1 MQPPV
6 TCEAGK
12 YVRAEFKHFVIS
24 KKKKKKRVSFGTNR
38 TAAVVLQDGN
48 KLFSHFHNKEKV
60 KVALQAGQKW
70 DMIIPF
76 HIKLLLT

>member
-24 KKKKKKRVSFGTNR
+24 KKKKKKKELALAQTEQQQWFYKMETNY
-38 TAAVVLQDGN
+38 
-48 KLFSHFHNKEKV
+48 
-60 KVALQAGQKW
+60 
-70 DMIIPF
+70 F
-76 HIKLLLT
+76 HISIIKRK

>member
-24 KKKKKKRVSFGTNR
+24 KKKKKKELAVAQTEQQPWFYKMETNY
-38 TAAVVLQDGN
+38 
-48 KLFSHFHNKEKV
+48 
-60 KVALQAGQKW
+60 
-70 DMIIPF
+70 F
-76 HIKLLLT
+76 HISTIKRK

>member
-12 YVRAEFKHFVIS
+12 YVRAEFKHFV
-24 KKKKKKRVSFGTNR
+24 KKKKKRVSCGTNR

>member
-12 YVRAEFKHFVIS
+12 YVRAEFKHFV
-24 KKKKKKRVSFGTNR
+24 KKKKKRVSYGTNR

-60 KVALQAGQKW
+60 KVALQ
-70 DMIIPF
+70 DRSE
-76 HIKLLLT
+76 T

>member
-1 MQPPV
+1 MV
-6 TCEAGK
+6 DATTCEAGK

-24 KKKKKKRVSFGTNR
+24 KRVSFGTNR

>member
-12 YVRAEFKHFVIS
+12 YVRAEFKHFV
-24 KKKKKKRVSFGTNR
+24 KKKKRVSFGTNR

-60 KVALQAGQKW
+60 KVALQ
-70 DMIIPF
+70 DRSE
-76 HIKLLLT
+76 T

>member
-24 KKKKKKRVSFGTNR
+24 KKKKRVSFGTNR

-60 KVALQAGQKW
+60 KVALQAGQK
-70 DMIIPF
+70 
-76 HIKLLLT
+76 

>member
-24 KKKKKKRVSFGTNR
+24 KKKKELAVAQTEQQQWFYKMETNY
-38 TAAVVLQDGN
+38 
-48 KLFSHFHNKEKV
+48 
-60 KVALQAGQKW
+60 
-70 DMIIPF
+70 F
-76 HIKLLLT
+76 HISTIKRK

>member
-12 YVRAEFKHFVIS
+12 YVRAEFKHFFLIFFWEIT
-24 KKKKKKRVSFGTNR
+24 RVSFGTNR